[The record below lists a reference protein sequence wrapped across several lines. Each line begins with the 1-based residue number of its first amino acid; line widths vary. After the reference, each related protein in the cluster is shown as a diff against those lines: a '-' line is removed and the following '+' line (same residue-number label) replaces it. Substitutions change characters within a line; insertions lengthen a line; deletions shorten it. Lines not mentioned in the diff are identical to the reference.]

1 MQIDSLFSTIPGSA
15 DLYSEEVNMG
25 MGKDDFLK
33 LLIAQI
39 ENQNPLSPQEAT
51 EFTAQ
56 LAQFSSLEK
65 LININ
70 DALKEIELIQSSINN
85 AQAVSFI
92 GKNVL
97 SLGNEITITNGTT
110 PDIQYELALDASI
123 IEIDIF
129 DSASNLVRTLSV
141 GSQKAGRQAVP
152 FDGLDKNGIP
162 LPDGEYSYHVS
173 ASNFEGDSISVIS
186 YSTGKVKGV
195 SFEDGTAVLLVGE
208 HRVPVSYFVEVFD

>member
-1 MQIDSLFSTIPGSA
+1 METDSLFPTIPSSG
-15 DLYSEEVNMG
+15 DLYNKEATMD

-39 ENQNPLSPQEAT
+39 QNQNPLEPQEAT
-51 EFTAQ
+51 ELTAQ

-70 DALKEIELIQSSINN
+70 DALKDIELIQSSINN

-97 SLGNEITITNGTT
+97 SLGNEITISNGAT
-110 PDIQYELALDASI
+110 PDIQYELVQDASI
-123 IEIDIF
+123 VQIDIF
-129 DSASNLVRTLSV
+129 DSNSNLVRTLSV

-152 FDGLDKNGIP
+152 FDGLDKNGTP
-162 LPDGEYSYHVS
+162 LPDGEYSYQVS
-173 ASNFEGDSISVIS
+173 ASNLEDDSISVIS

-195 SFEDGTAVLLVGE
+195 SFEDGTAVLLVGD
-208 HRVPVSYFVEVFD
+208 HKVPVSYFVEVFD